1 MKSIRKKNYEGK
13 ISKKKSNSKNY
24 LILHKIVIK
33 RIRASKKTIKIKSK
47 QKSNSKNYFKNKII
61 TKRAGTK

>member
-13 ISKKKSNSKNY
+13 IAKTKCNSKNY
-24 LILHKIVIK
+24 LILHKIVFK
-33 RIRASKKTIKIKSK
+33 RMKASKKKKIKSK

-61 TKRAGTK
+61 TKRTETK